1 MIEDIGRVVKIAGDK
16 AFVEVER
23 SSACAQCGLQ
33 EVEELTAGGKPVF
46 EAINMVNA
54 KPGDKVKV
62 QVQSV
67 AYIKASF
74 FIYGLPVL
82 LMLIGAIF
90 GIYLAGK
97 LNKSPDTMS
106 VLSGFAGLITGIL
119 TIYLFRKRGTRREY
133 LPVIVEVLGEDGTS

>member
-23 SSACAQCGLQ
+23 GSACAQCGLQ

-46 EAINMVNA
+46 EAINMANA

-67 AYIKASF
+67 TYMKASF

-82 LMLIGAIF
+82 LMLIGAML
-90 GIYLAGK
+90 GVYVAGEF
-97 LNKSPDTMS
+97 NKSSDIMS
-106 VLSGFAGLITGIL
+106 VLFGFGGLAVGIL
-119 TIYLFRKRGTRREY
+119 IIYLFRKRGTRREY
-133 LPVIVEVLGEDGTS
+133 LPVIVEVMGEDGTP